1 MHNFSSYFNFK
12 LQTKLTLLIESL
24 IIIVVVVTGII
35 TTMREKE
42 TLESELRK
50 RGLALVNDLA
60 KFTARPILG
69 DDLATLRRFVNH
81 SITQDYVRYVIILD
95 PKGRVIMHSDLGEV
109 GKIHND
115 RLSMV
120 AINSKESGYAPVPI
134 MDKGDGMN
142 ENLRR

>member
-81 SITQDYVRYVIILD
+81 SITQDYVRYHCC
-95 PKGRVIMHSDLGEV
+95 PAR
-109 GKIHND
+109 
-115 RLSMV
+115 
-120 AINSKESGYAPVPI
+120 
-134 MDKGDGMN
+134 
-142 ENLRR
+142 

>member
-1 MHNFSSYFNFK
+1 
-12 LQTKLTLLIESL
+12 
-24 IIIVVVVTGII
+24 
-35 TTMREKE
+35 MREKE